1 MFSYSIKVSFDLFSS
16 THFFLQKIMEQEE
29 EKNQKENKTENV
41 QNINKTQSNL
51 QMFTRPFDL
60 NKMHYDIG
68 ELHPDKEIE
77 DTILAILK
85 FNCPKF
91 F

>member
-1 MFSYSIKVSFDLFSS
+1 MD
-16 THFFLQKIMEQEE
+16 QNE

-41 QNINKTQSNL
+41 KKIKKTQSNL

-60 NKMHYDIG
+60 NKMHYDNG

-77 DTILAILK
+77 DTILLVL
-85 FNCPKF
+85 F
-91 F
+91 FINFITNNNLSLIKCCRQNECV